1 MNLIVCWE
9 IQKDDLQRRRIEN
22 LLHPTL
28 AQNTLVRA
36 RKGGLYLE
44 DLSGTLSE
52 EFSDDGTRVTKMRV
66 IDLETFQVS
75 FSEIIDS
82 STVHGF
88 PDFIRVF
95 K

>member
-1 MNLIVCWE
+1 M
-9 IQKDDLQRRRIEN
+9 
-22 LLHPTL
+22 
-28 AQNTLVRA
+28 
-36 RKGGLYLE
+36 YFE

-52 EFSDDGTRVTKMRV
+52 EFGDDGTRVTKMRV

-88 PDFIRVF
+88 PNFIRVF